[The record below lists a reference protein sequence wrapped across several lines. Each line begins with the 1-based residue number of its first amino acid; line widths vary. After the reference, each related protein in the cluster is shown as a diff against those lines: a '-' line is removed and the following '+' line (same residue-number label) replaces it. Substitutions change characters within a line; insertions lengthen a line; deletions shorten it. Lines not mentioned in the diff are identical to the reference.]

1 MSFLRVSKL
10 SFISNSVKIFLQI
23 PTDGFT
29 CSIVFYC
36 IFEFD
41 IRNLTA
47 DESKAGASVT
57 SCNQVRVM

>member
-10 SFISNSVKIFLQI
+10 SFINNNVKIFLQI
-23 PTDGFT
+23 PTDGFS
-29 CSIVFYC
+29 CSIVFHC

-41 IRNLTA
+41 IRNPTA
-47 DESKAGASVT
+47 NESKAGACVT